1 MVNQTCVIT
10 GCNSGI
16 GLVASLE
23 LARQGFELFM
33 LMRDSEKSASAHQEV
48 LNAADGGLV
57 HHIKVDMSSMAE
69 VTSAATE
76 VLAKANKIDLLINN
90 AGVLMRN
97 EQRTPEGLEL
107 TLAVNYFAPYVLTK
121 ALRPLLEKAT
131 SARVVNVSS
140 ALSKRGKVLTEAAF
154 EQKPFSGIKAYSN
167 SKLLVNYFTY
177 SLSESFEGTPMV
189 ANSLHP
195 GAVSTGVFRAY
206 PTWIT
211 KLLSRFLLT
220 PKQGAQHLLR
230 PAVNPSFNH
239 YKGEIEKKISGVY
252 FNKAKGHELSK
263 ILCSSDLKDRI
274 VEKTEEVLSSIEG
287 LGHLWNSS
295 PVTSK

>member
-1 MVNQTCVIT
+1 MLNKTCVIT

-16 GLVASLE
+16 GHIASLE

-33 LMRDSEKSASAHQEV
+33 LMRDSEKSASAHKEV
-48 LNAADGGLV
+48 LEAADGGRV
-57 HHIKVDMSSMAE
+57 HHIPVDLSLMVE
-69 VTSAATE
+69 VAAAAKQ
-76 VLAKANKIDLLINN
+76 VLAKAEKIDLLINN
-90 AGVLMRN
+90 AGVLVRE
-97 EQRTPEGLEL
+97 EQRTVEGIEM
-107 TLAVNYFAPYVLTK
+107 TLAVNYYAPYLLTK

-131 SARVVNVSS
+131 AARVVNVSS
-140 ALSKRGKVLTEAAF
+140 ALSKRGKVLTETAF

-167 SKLLVNYFTY
+167 SKLLVNYFTH

-195 GAVSTGVFRAY
+195 GVVSTGVFRAY

-211 KLLSRFLLT
+211 NLLSRFLLT

-263 ILCSSDLKDRI
+263 ILRSSDLKDRI
-274 VEKTEEVLSSIEG
+274 VEKTEEVLRSIEG
-287 LGHLWNSS
+287 LGHLLNHS